1 MEYAIA
7 VAYVCGV
14 PALKTWELEYAGG
27 ESQFID
33 WIQLMEYRFR
43 PR

>member
-1 MEYAIA
+1 MEYVIA
-7 VAYVCGV
+7 VTYACGV
-14 PALKTWELEYAGG
+14 PALKTLELEYAGG

-33 WIQLMEYRFR
+33 CIQLMEYRFR